1 MRWEIKKSVHL
12 FQIVLLVLLILYTG
26 RVVWTQ
32 STQGRNYVYEE
43 QRYTATGASLR
54 KQNRAIAEKY
64 AGHPVDDA
72 LFVAFNQDVLDALP
86 LDENGNARFED
97 WLYGTSL
104 YEYMEFFR
112 TGEDHA
118 VGETFTDTA
127 GMFAGEVPVYAYTDG
142 WDAVNRCLSLLS
154 WTITF
159 GCIVAFSSL
168 FASEYS
174 SGMIALIHPTEHG
187 RGRTVC
193 RKYAVGMLLSAA
205 VYLVLTAGFVL
216 AMLAVFG
223 ADGAGADARL
233 LASGKYIALTE
244 HVTCLGLTLLRL
256 LCGLLSCVSA
266 VAMTMAISAFSA
278 NPYIAVVASSVV
290 YFAPYL
296 IKTASFSPLSLL
308 PYNICNAF
316 SGAWSDVGS
325 TGFLLTL
332 YILAGLFWCGV
343 SFALCLWGFRR
354 CPQRRRAK

>member
-1 MRWEIKKSVHL
+1 MRWEIKKSVNL
-12 FQIVLLVLLILYTG
+12 FQIVLLILLILYTG

-32 STQGRNYVYEE
+32 ATQERNYVYEE

-54 KQNRAIAEKY
+54 EQNRAIAQKY
-64 AGHPVDDA
+64 AGQSVDDA

-112 TGEDHA
+112 TGNDHA
-118 VGETFTDTA
+118 AGETFTDTA
-127 GMFAGEVPVYAYTDG
+127 GMFAGKPPVYEYTDG

-174 SGMIALIHPTEHG
+174 SGMIALIHPTENG

-193 RKYAVGMLLSAA
+193 RKYTVGMMLSSA
-205 VYLVLTAGFVL
+205 VYLVLTVGFIV

-233 LASGKYIALTE
+233 LASGKYIALSE
-244 HVTCLGLTLLRL
+244 NVTCLGLTLLRL
-256 LCGLLSCVSA
+256 LCGLLNCVSA
-266 VAMTMAISAFSA
+266 VAITMAISAFSA
-278 NPYIAVVASSVV
+278 NPYIAVVASAVV
-290 YFAPYL
+290 YFVPYL
-296 IKTASFSPLSLL
+296 VRTPSFSPLSLL

-316 SGAWSDVGS
+316 SVAWSDVGS

-332 YILAGLFWCGV
+332 YVLASLFWCGG
-343 SFALCLWGFRR
+343 SFAACRWGFRR
-354 CPQRRRAK
+354 CPQKKRTK